1 MFAHHHHPAAVILAS
16 GEDSLAYL
24 QSQWSSQLDWQ
35 GENQA
40 TYGLRLNRKGRI
52 LADGFI
58 LRKDDENFLIVSYDC
73 PPANLIALL
82 EENVVA
88 DDVEF
93 EDRTDGH
100 EIISLWGGDHEA
112 ISSQF
117 AFTLPKGN
125 SFAATEIGL
134 IFWGRKTKPPNI
146 DILADEE
153 HTKALGKFLEIAE
166 QEEVLAMVDA
176 NSLALARVESG
187 MPAIPIEMGPTE
199 LPQECGLEDGA
210 VDFDKGCYLGQ
221 EVMARIHSMG
231 QVQRVLLPATIK
243 KESPETLPVNL
254 FLGEK
259 KAGELKSYF
268 SHGSEIS
275 GAGMALVRHNLLPEI
290 RATGLSFLPS
300 DEPRIFIK

>member
-1 MFAHHHHPAAVILAS
+1 MFAHHHHPAAVVLAS

-187 MPAIPIEMGPTE
+187 MPAIPIEIGPTE

-243 KESPETLPVNL
+243 KESPETLPVDL

-275 GAGMALVRHNLLPEI
+275 GVGMVLVRHNLLPEI

-300 DEPRIFIK
+300 DEPQIFIK

>member
-1 MFAHHHHPAAVILAS
+1 MFAHHHHPAAVVLAS

-24 QSQWSSQLDWQ
+24 QSQWSSQIDWQ

-243 KESPETLPVNL
+243 KESPETLPVDL

-275 GAGMALVRHNLLPEI
+275 GAGMVLVRHNLLPET

-300 DEPRIFIK
+300 DEPQIFIK

>member
-1 MFAHHHHPAAVILAS
+1 MFAHHHHPAAVVLAS

-176 NSLALARVESG
+176 NSDLSSS
-187 MPAIPIEMGPTE
+187 
-199 LPQECGLEDGA
+199 
-210 VDFDKGCYLGQ
+210 
-221 EVMARIHSMG
+221 EVTS
-231 QVQRVLLPATIK
+231 
-243 KESPETLPVNL
+243 
-254 FLGEK
+254 
-259 KAGELKSYF
+259 
-268 SHGSEIS
+268 
-275 GAGMALVRHNLLPEI
+275 
-290 RATGLSFLPS
+290 
-300 DEPRIFIK
+300 

>member
-1 MFAHHHHPAAVILAS
+1 MFAHHHHPAAVVLAS

-243 KESPETLPVNL
+243 EESPETLPVDL

-290 RATGLSFLPS
+290 RTTGLSFLPS
-300 DEPRIFIK
+300 DEPQIFIK

>member
-1 MFAHHHHPAAVILAS
+1 MFAHHHHPAAVVLAS

-243 KESPETLPVNL
+243 KESPETLPVDL

-290 RATGLSFLPS
+290 RASGLSFLPS
-300 DEPRIFIK
+300 DEPQIFIK

>member
-1 MFAHHHHPAAVILAS
+1 MFAHQHHPAAVILAS

-40 TYGLRLNRKGRI
+40 SYGLRLNRKGRI

-73 PPANLIALL
+73 PSPNLIALL

-93 EDRTDGH
+93 EDRTMGH

-117 AFTLPKGN
+117 AFTLPKEN
-125 SFAATEIGL
+125 SFVATEMGL

-153 HTKALGKFLEIAE
+153 HDEALGQFLETATKEGI
-166 QEEVLAMVDA
+166 LTTA
-176 NSLALARVESG
+176 NANYLTLARVESG
-187 MPAIPIEMGPTE
+187 MPAIPDEMGPTE
-199 LPQECGLEDGA
+199 LPQECGLEEGA
-210 VDFDKGCYLGQ
+210 IDFNKGCYLGQ
-221 EVMARIHSMG
+221 EVMARIHAMG

-243 KESPETLPVNL
+243 KESPESLPAEL
-254 FLGEK
+254 FLGDK
-259 KAGELKSYF
+259 KVGELKSYF
-268 SHGSEIS
+268 KYKSDIPGL
-275 GAGMALVRHNLLPEI
+275 GMVLVRRNLLPET
-290 RATGLSFLPS
+290 RASGLSFLPS
-300 DEPRIFIK
+300 NEPQVFIK

>member
-16 GEDSLAYL
+16 GEDSLTYL
-24 QSQWSSQLDWQ
+24 QSQWSSQLDRQ

-40 TYGLRLNRKGRI
+40 SYGLRLNRKGRI

-58 LRKDDENFLIVSYDC
+58 LRKDDENFLVVSYDC
-73 PPANLIALL
+73 PSSTLIELL

-93 EDRTDGH
+93 EDRTEKC
-100 EIISLWGGDHEA
+100 EIISLWGGNYDA
-112 ISSQF
+112 IRSHY
-117 AFTLPKGN
+117 AFTPPKEN
-125 SFAATEIGL
+125 AFVVTEFGL

-153 HTKALGKFLEIAE
+153 QVEALGKFVEAATRADA
-166 QEEVLAMVDA
+166 LAMVDA
-176 NSLALARVESG
+176 NSLALARVASG
-187 MPAIPIEMGPTE
+187 MPAIPVEMGPTE

-231 QVQRVLLPATIK
+231 QVQRILLPAIIK
-243 KESPETLPVNL
+243 KESPESLPAEL

-275 GAGMALVRHNLLPEI
+275 GSGMVLVRRNLLPEI
-290 RATGLSFLPS
+290 RAKGLSFLPS
-300 DEPRIFIK
+300 NEPQLFIK

>member
-1 MFAHHHHPAAVILAS
+1 MFAHHHHPAAVVLAS

-117 AFTLPKGN
+117 AFTLPKGT

-153 HTKALGKFLEIAE
+153 HSKALGKFLEIAE

-243 KESPETLPVNL
+243 KESPETLPVDL

-268 SHGSEIS
+268 SLGAEIS

-300 DEPRIFIK
+300 DEPQIFIK

>member
-1 MFAHHHHPAAVILAS
+1 MFAHHHHPAAVVLAS

-117 AFTLPKGN
+117 AFALPKGN

-243 KESPETLPVNL
+243 KESPETLPVDL
-254 FLGEK
+254 FLGDK
-259 KAGELKSYF
+259 KVGELKSYF

-275 GAGMALVRHNLLPEI
+275 GAGMALVRHNLLPET

-300 DEPRIFIK
+300 DEPQIFIK

>member
-243 KESPETLPVNL
+243 KESPETLPVDL

-300 DEPRIFIK
+300 DEPQIFIK

>member
-1 MFAHHHHPAAVILAS
+1 MFAHYHHPAAVILAS

-58 LRKDDENFLIVSYDC
+58 LRKDNENILIVSYDC
-73 PPANLIALL
+73 PPTNLIALL

-93 EDRTDGH
+93 EDRTDVH
-100 EIISLWGGDHEA
+100 KIISLWGGDNEA
-112 ISSQF
+112 IRSQMN
-117 AFTLPKGN
+117 FTLPKGN
-125 SFAATEIGL
+125 SFVATEIGL

-153 HTKALGKFLEIAE
+153 HTKAMSDFLKNSTEEGILTIAN
-166 QEEVLAMVDA
+166 A
-176 NSLALARVESG
+176 NALALARIESG

-221 EVMARIHSMG
+221 EVMARIHAMG
-231 QVQRVLLPATIK
+231 QVQRVLLPTTIK
-243 KESPETLPVNL
+243 NEFSKALPADL
-254 FLGEK
+254 FLDEK
-259 KAGELKSYF
+259 KVGELKSYF
-268 SHGSEIS
+268 YDKSEIL
-275 GAGMALVRHNLLPEI
+275 GLGMALVRRNLLPEI
-290 RATGLSFLPS
+290 RASGLSLSPS
-300 DEPRIFIK
+300 DEPQIFIK

>member
-1 MFAHHHHPAAVILAS
+1 MFAHLHHPAAVVLAS

-24 QSQWSSQLDWQ
+24 QSQWSSQLDSQ

-73 PPANLIALL
+73 PAANLIALL

-100 EIISLWGGDHEA
+100 EIISLWGGDHGA
-112 ISSQF
+112 ISSQIS
-117 AFTLPKGN
+117 FTLPKGN
-125 SFAATEIGL
+125 SFVATEIGL
-134 IFWGRKTKPPNI
+134 IFWGRKTKPANI

-153 HTKALGKFLEIAE
+153 HAKALGKFLKKSTKEGI
-166 QEEVLAMVDA
+166 VTITNA
-176 NSLALARVESG
+176 NSLTLARIESG
-187 MPAIPIEMGPTE
+187 MPAIPIEMGPGE
-199 LPQECGLEDGA
+199 LPQEGGLEDGA

-243 KESPETLPVNL
+243 KESPTTLPADL
-254 FLGEK
+254 FLEGK
-259 KAGELKSYF
+259 KVGELKSFFKYK
-268 SHGSEIS
+268 SKTTRL
-275 GAGMALVRHNLLPEI
+275 GMVLVRHNLLPEI
-290 RATGLSFLPS
+290 RATGLSLLPS
-300 DEPRIFIK
+300 SEPKIFIK

>member
-16 GEDSLAYL
+16 GEDSLTYL
-24 QSQWSSQLDWQ
+24 QSQWSSQLDRQ

-40 TYGLRLNRKGRI
+40 SYGLRLNRKGRI

-58 LRKDDENFLIVSYDC
+58 LRKDDENFLVVSYDC
-73 PPANLIALL
+73 PSSTLIELL

-93 EDRTDGH
+93 EDRTEKC
-100 EIISLWGGDHEA
+100 EIISLWGGNYDA
-112 ISSQF
+112 IRSHY
-117 AFTLPKGN
+117 AFTPPKEN
-125 SFAATEIGL
+125 AFVVTEFGL

-153 HTKALGKFLEIAE
+153 QVEALGKFVESATRADA
-166 QEEVLAMVDA
+166 LAMVDS
-176 NSLALARVESG
+176 NSLALARVASG
-187 MPAIPIEMGPTE
+187 MPAIPVEMGPTE

-210 VDFDKGCYLGQ
+210 IDFDKGCYLGQ
-221 EVMARIHSMG
+221 EVMARIHAMG

-243 KESPETLPVNL
+243 KESPERIPAEL

-268 SHGSEIS
+268 SHESDIFGS
-275 GAGMALVRHNLLPEI
+275 GMALVRRNLLPEI

-300 DEPRIFIK
+300 DKPQLFIK

>member
-40 TYGLRLNRKGRI
+40 SYGLRLNRKGRI

-58 LRKDDENFLIVSYDC
+58 LRKDEDNFLIVSYDC
-73 PPANLIALL
+73 PAENLIALL

-112 ISSQF
+112 ISSEF
-117 AFTLPKGN
+117 AFALPKGN

-153 HTKALGKFLEIAE
+153 HTKALGKFVREATRADA
-166 QEEVLAMVDA
+166 LAMVDA
-176 NSLALARVESG
+176 NSLALARIESG

-221 EVMARIHSMG
+221 EVMARIHAMG
-231 QVQRVLLPATIK
+231 QVQRVLLPTTTK
-243 KESPETLPVNL
+243 EESPETLPADL
-254 FLGEK
+254 FLGDK
-259 KAGELKSYF
+259 KVGELKSYF
-268 SHGSEIS
+268 SHGPEIS
-275 GAGMALVRHNLLPEI
+275 GLGMALVRRNLLPEI
-290 RATGLSFLPS
+290 RASGLSFLPS
-300 DEPRIFIK
+300 KEPQIFIK

>member
-93 EDRTDGH
+93 EDRSDGH
-100 EIISLWGGDHEA
+100 EIISLWGGDYEA
-112 ISSQF
+112 ISSQMN
-117 AFTLPKGN
+117 FTLPKGN
-125 SFAATEIGL
+125 SFVATEIGL
-134 IFWGRKTKPPNI
+134 IFWGRKTKPTNI
-146 DILADEE
+146 DILADTE
-153 HTKALGKFLEIAE
+153 HTKAMSHFLEKSTEEGILTIAN
-166 QEEVLAMVDA
+166 A
-176 NSLALARVESG
+176 NALALARVESG

-221 EVMARIHSMG
+221 EVMARIHAMG
-231 QVQRVLLPATIK
+231 QVQRVLLPTTIK
-243 KESPETLPVNL
+243 KEFPKALPADL
-254 FLGEK
+254 FLDDK
-259 KAGELKSYF
+259 KVGELKSYF
-268 SHGSEIS
+268 EDKSEIL
-275 GAGMALVRHNLLPEI
+275 GLGMALVRRNLLQEI
-290 RATGLSFLPS
+290 RASGLSLSPS
-300 DEPRIFIK
+300 KEPQIFIK

>member
-1 MFAHHHHPAAVILAS
+1 MFAHHHHPAAVVLAS

-24 QSQWSSQLDWQ
+24 QSQWSSQLDWK

-58 LRKDDENFLIVSYDC
+58 LRKDEENFLIVSYDC
-73 PPANLIALL
+73 PAENLIALL

-117 AFTLPKGN
+117 AFELPKGN

-166 QEEVLAMVDA
+166 QEEFLAMVDA
-176 NSLALARVESG
+176 NSLALARIESG

-221 EVMARIHSMG
+221 EVMARLHSMG

-243 KESPETLPVNL
+243 EESPETLPADL
-254 FLGEK
+254 FLGDK
-259 KAGELKSYF
+259 KVGELKSYF
-268 SHGSEIS
+268 KYKPEIP
-275 GAGMALVRHNLLPEI
+275 GLGMALVRRNLLPEI
-290 RATGLSFLPS
+290 RASGLSFLPS
-300 DEPRIFIK
+300 NEPRIFIK

>member
-1 MFAHHHHPAAVILAS
+1 MFAHHHHPAAVVLAS

-243 KESPETLPVNL
+243 KESPETLPVDL

-300 DEPRIFIK
+300 DEPQIFIK

>member
-1 MFAHHHHPAAVILAS
+1 MFAHHHHPAAVVLAS

-24 QSQWSSQLDWQ
+24 QSQWSSQLDWK

-58 LRKDDENFLIVSYDC
+58 LRKDEENFLIVSYDC
-73 PPANLIALL
+73 PAENLIALL

-117 AFTLPKGN
+117 AFELPKGN

-153 HTKALGKFLEIAE
+153 H
-166 QEEVLAMVDA
+166 
-176 NSLALARVESG
+176 
-187 MPAIPIEMGPTE
+187 
-199 LPQECGLEDGA
+199 
-210 VDFDKGCYLGQ
+210 
-221 EVMARIHSMG
+221 
-231 QVQRVLLPATIK
+231 VQ
-243 KESPETLPVNL
+243 S
-254 FLGEK
+254 
-259 KAGELKSYF
+259 
-268 SHGSEIS
+268 
-275 GAGMALVRHNLLPEI
+275 
-290 RATGLSFLPS
+290 TG
-300 DEPRIFIK
+300 

>member
-1 MFAHHHHPAAVILAS
+1 MFAHHHHPAAVVLAS

-24 QSQWSSQLDWQ
+24 QSQWSSQLDWK

-58 LRKDDENFLIVSYDC
+58 LRKDKENFLIISYDC

-117 AFTLPKGN
+117 AFELPQGN
-125 SFAATEIGL
+125 SFATTEIGL

-153 HTKALGKFLEIAE
+153 HVEALGEFVETVTRADA
-166 QEEVLAMVDA
+166 LAMVDA
-176 NSLALARVESG
+176 NSLALARVASG
-187 MPAIPIEMGPTE
+187 MPAIPVEMGPTE
-199 LPQECGLEDGA
+199 LPQECGLEDDA

-221 EVMARIHSMG
+221 EVMARIHAMG

-243 KESPETLPVNL
+243 EESPETSPADL

-268 SHGSEIS
+268 SHESEIS
-275 GAGMALVRHNLLPEI
+275 GSGMALVRRNLLPEI
-290 RATGLSFLPS
+290 RASGLSFLPS
-300 DEPRIFIK
+300 EEPQIFIK